1 MGAENKSMRSTLD
14 GARPA
19 SVQAEHVRRAR
30 ISAALLPRGILRTAI
45 IASIAG
51 LIAFLSVQ
59 TLLATYNVDV
69 VREAVDRG
77 LLHVSERDRLS
88 IASRLA
94 PVLIGGAIS
103 YVMLAFVGSAIASG
117 GHRILFALPA
127 TTYVF
132 STVLVGPL
140 FRPEAI
146 GAEWSLDCYSDALR
160 CAGPWFGH
168 PWIGPLVDLALVL
181 VPGWLVARSVRPRRW
196 PGRTDAATIAAVSAT
211 AAIVTTAGWAITV
224 IERHT
229 ELRTLV
235 ALAALGLALGVTRPW
250 WPWLHVLF
258 AAFVAGVF
266 GWVVFWVAWPNQLPP
281 ALGYTILDELPYMLA
296 GTWPLVMIGIV
307 ASAWQPLA
315 WTIRRL
321 LERPIRL
328 AIAVI
333 VLNIVD
339 AVLTF
344 LAVRSGGAIESNPIV
359 RFAGLPAKIALVGLL
374 TWLLYRRKPTALVWP
389 FTALLWVA
397 GYHVAGI
404 FVNGWR

>member
-1 MGAENKSMRSTLD
+1 
-14 GARPA
+14 
-19 SVQAEHVRRAR
+19 
-30 ISAALLPRGILRTAI
+30 
-45 IASIAG
+45 
-51 LIAFLSVQ
+51 
-59 TLLATYNVDV
+59 
-69 VREAVDRG
+69 
-77 LLHVSERDRLS
+77 
-88 IASRLA
+88 
-94 PVLIGGAIS
+94 
-103 YVMLAFVGSAIASG
+103 
-117 GHRILFALPA
+117 
-127 TTYVF
+127 
-132 STVLVGPL
+132 
-140 FRPEAI
+140 
-146 GAEWSLDCYSDALR
+146 
-160 CAGPWFGH
+160 
-168 PWIGPLVDLALVL
+168 
-181 VPGWLVARSVRPRRW
+181 
-196 PGRTDAATIAAVSAT
+196 
-211 AAIVTTAGWAITV
+211 V

-328 AIAVI
+328 AIAVN

-389 FTALLWVA
+389 FAALLWVA